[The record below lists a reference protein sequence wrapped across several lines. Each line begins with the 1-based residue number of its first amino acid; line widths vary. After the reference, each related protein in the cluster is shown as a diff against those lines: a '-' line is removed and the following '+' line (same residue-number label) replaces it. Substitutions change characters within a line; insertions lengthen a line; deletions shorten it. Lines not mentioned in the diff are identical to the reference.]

1 MDNSQMMMLP
11 QEYSLRLIINEKK
24 EIQLICTAEALE
36 ELTVGFLYNEGLI
49 QSTADI
55 VSLRIQK
62 EAGLIQVQV
71 KREPSLS
78 CAGVRVS
85 GLGGM
90 LLGNQ
95 PTLPYRA
102 VERVYS
108 RSELQNCAARTE
120 ACAEKYRQT
129 GGMHCTALFEAND
142 LLVAYEDVGRHNTLD
157 KIAGH
162 CLLHEIAPT
171 DALIITSG
179 RISSEMAAKA
189 ARIGAAVIA
198 SYTTPTQKAYE
209 IAKAANLTLVGYVKR
224 EQMRIYCGEERIIG

>member
-36 ELTVGFLYNEGLI
+36 ELTVGFWYNEGLI

-62 EAGLIQVQV
+62 EAGLIQGQV
-71 KREPSLS
+71 KQEPSLS

-108 RSELQNCAARTE
+108 RSELQSCAARTE
-120 ACAEKYRQT
+120 ACAEKYR
-129 GGMHCTALFEAND
+129 
-142 LLVAYEDVGRHNTLD
+142 
-157 KIAGH
+157 
-162 CLLHEIAPT
+162 
-171 DALIITSG
+171 
-179 RISSEMAAKA
+179 
-189 ARIGAAVIA
+189 
-198 SYTTPTQKAYE
+198 
-209 IAKAANLTLVGYVKR
+209 
-224 EQMRIYCGEERIIG
+224 